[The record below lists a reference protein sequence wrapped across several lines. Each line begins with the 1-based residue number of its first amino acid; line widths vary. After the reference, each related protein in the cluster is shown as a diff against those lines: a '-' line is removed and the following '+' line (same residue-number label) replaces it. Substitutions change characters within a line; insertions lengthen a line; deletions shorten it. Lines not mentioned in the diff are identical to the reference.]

1 MSNNSLN
8 EELLQLFLNY
18 LEFEKKSSKHT
29 VISYKNDISQFLNCI
44 GEVTIPEVTSKDVR
58 YWISELSKEGIA
70 PKSINRKITAIRSF
84 FYYLQQQN
92 RLSQN
97 VARKVHS
104 LKTKKRLPNF
114 VEEEKM
120 NILLDQNFF
129 SEGFVGLRDK
139 TIIELL
145 YTTGIRR
152 AELLG
157 LTLQSIDFSDG
168 SVKVFGKRSK
178 ERIVPLLPECIAL
191 LKTYIAERNKIADCD
206 ALFVTEKG
214 KACYDKMIYRI
225 VHNYLSS
232 VTTIDK
238 RSPHVLRHSFA
249 THLLNDGAD
258 INDIKELLGHAS
270 LAATQIYTHNSFE
283 KLREVYKQSHPRN

>member
-84 FYYLQQQN
+84 FYYLQQQS

-114 VEEEKM
+114 VEE
-120 NILLDQNFF
+120 
-129 SEGFVGLRDK
+129 
-139 TIIELL
+139 
-145 YTTGIRR
+145 
-152 AELLG
+152 
-157 LTLQSIDFSDG
+157 
-168 SVKVFGKRSK
+168 
-178 ERIVPLLPECIAL
+178 
-191 LKTYIAERNKIADCD
+191 
-206 ALFVTEKG
+206 
-214 KACYDKMIYRI
+214 
-225 VHNYLSS
+225 
-232 VTTIDK
+232 
-238 RSPHVLRHSFA
+238 
-249 THLLNDGAD
+249 
-258 INDIKELLGHAS
+258 
-270 LAATQIYTHNSFE
+270 
-283 KLREVYKQSHPRN
+283 